1 MLETLKNINI
11 AWLNYLNSLWEY
23 KSVDIFVRF
32 FADTPIFLLPIFL
45 VCYWLYY
52 TFKNKNLEK
61 KEELLL
67 IFFSVILGISISLII
82 QQIISIDRPEN
93 YINGTWKLLLKH
105 IPDASF
111 PSDHATVAS
120 TFLFSI
126 LFYWYKKIFWI
137 LIILFSFMLVSRV
150 IAWVHWPFDILAWI
164 VVWLLSA
171 VIIFKLRNKKF
182 VKSINL
188 AIIKIMNFIKL

>member
-11 AWLNYLNSLWEY
+11 AWLDYLNSLWEY
-23 KSVDIFVRF
+23 KMIDFFVKV
-32 FADTPIFLLPIFL
+32 FADTPILFLPIFL
-45 VCYWLYY
+45 TLYWLYY
-52 TFKNKNLEK
+52 TFKNKNIEK

-67 IFFSVILGISISLII
+67 IFFSALLGISISLII
-82 QQIISIDRPEN
+82 QQFVHIDRPED
-93 YINGTWKLLLKH
+93 YISWTWKLLLKH

-120 TFLFSI
+120 AFLFSI
-126 LFYWYKKIFWI
+126 LFYWYKKSFWI
-137 LIILFSFMLVSRV
+137 LLVLFIFMLLSRV
-150 IAWVHWPFDILAWI
+150 IAWVHWPLDILAWI
-164 VVWLLSA
+164 FVWLFSA

-182 VKSINL
+182 VKSLNF